1 MDIRSQSA
9 LLAAIISL
17 ALAISVLL
25 RPRRRAVTLFSVMC
39 LVIFAYYL
47 GEFLSAVW
55 ANALWARASIL
66 FGALVPGSAIA
77 FFGEFLGVPPKS
89 SRWAR
94 LGASA
99 GAVLALAVAASPL
112 CRSELARFGVA
123 AWTFGTLLVG
133 YSLLLRRMR
142 GTASNIERV
151 RLRYLA
157 YGAGCAI
164 VSAALDYLPR
174 FGLPFPPLGAII
186 TSLYLFLLA
195 QTLLRL
201 RLLDLHE
208 ILAKTAAL
216 SLLAFLFG
224 GVYALL
230 VAWVG
235 DRPGLF
241 FFNSMVASIVIVI
254 LFEPL
259 RAKVDEWVVATLF
272 RERFAMIRTLTGLKA
287 RIGSVIEVR
296 DLARLVLDTFHET
309 RRVTHASLYLLSE
322 DRPGFWLLDSRG
334 PSPTLF
340 LDAAMARP
348 LISAAMGGQKAVLL
362 ENLERR
368 LTELRGALD
377 RPESRRGRDETKRL
391 SDLRAALKQMNAGI
405 TVPIMGGD
413 RIIGFLNLWD
423 ERVPE
428 AYASDEIALILEIA
442 ERVATVVENS
452 KLYERMKERD
462 RLAAL
467 GEMAAGLAH
476 EIRNPLGAIKGAA
489 QFLAPENQP
498 QENAEFLGVIV
509 EEVDRLNTVV
519 SQFLDYSR
527 PLKQTFAPTDLADVI
542 VRTAKLL
549 ANAIPENVELE
560 LELAERLPRVQADA
574 EQLKQVLI
582 NLLQNA
588 VQAMPQGGTIVVGA
602 RCPDEAAPWRFTES
616 PDVVELRVRD
626 TGHGIA
632 EEARQHIFVPF
643 YTTKEKGTGL
653 GLAICQRLV
662 KSHGGTISVNSKVGE
677 GAEFLIRLPAI
688 PDARAEKHQGP
699 PPPDGTPAPE
709 LTPNPEA
716 LVPREGAGEA
726 RGRRGKK
733 RRGAA

>member
-25 RPRRRAVTLFSVMC
+25 RPRRRALTLFSVMC
-39 LVIFAYYL
+39 LAIFGYYL

-55 ANALWARASIL
+55 ANPLWARGAMI
-66 FGALVPGSAIA
+66 FGSLVPGSAMA
-77 FFGEFLGVPPKS
+77 FFGEFLGVAPKS

-94 LGASA
+94 LGASV
-99 GAVLALAVAASPL
+99 GAVVGLTVALSPL
-112 CRSELARFGVA
+112 GKVEAARIGVA
-123 AWTFGTLLVG
+123 IWTFGTLLVG

-142 GTASNIERV
+142 ATASNIERV

-157 YGAGCAI
+157 VGAGIAI
-164 VSAALDYLPR
+164 GTVALDYLPR
-174 FGLPFPPLGAII
+174 FGIPFPPLGAII
-186 TSLYLFLLA
+186 SSLYLFLLA

-208 ILAKTAAL
+208 ILGKTAAL
-216 SLLAFLFG
+216 SLLALLFG
-224 GVYALL
+224 AVYALL

-235 DRPGLF
+235 ERPGLF
-241 FFNSMVASIVIVI
+241 FFNSLVASIVIVI

-272 RERFAMIRTLTGLKA
+272 RERFAMIRTLTALKA
-287 RIGSVIEVR
+287 RIGTVIEVR
-296 DLARLVLDTFHET
+296 ELARLVLDTFHET

-334 PSPTLF
+334 PSPAPF

-368 LTELRGALD
+368 LAELRGALE
-377 RPESRRGRDETKRL
+377 RPEGRRGRDESKRL
-391 SDLRAALKQMNAGI
+391 SDLMAALKQMNAGI
-405 TVPIMGGD
+405 CVPIMGGD

-428 AYASDEIALILEIA
+428 AYASDEIALILEIS

-527 PLKQTFAPTDLADVI
+527 PLKQNFAPTDLADV
-542 VRTAKLL
+542 VNRTAKLL
-549 ANAIPENVELE
+549 ANDIPEGIELK
-560 LELAERLPRVQADA
+560 LEISERLPRVQADA

-588 VQAMPQGGTIVVGA
+588 VQAMPHGGAIAVAA
-602 RCPDEAAPWRFTES
+602 RCPDESAPWRFTAT

-626 TGHGIA
+626 TGHGVA

-653 GLAICQRLV
+653 GLAICQRIV
-662 KSHGGTISVNSKVGE
+662 KNHGGSISVTSKVGE
-677 GAEFLIRLPAI
+677 GAEFVIRLPAI
-688 PDARAEKHQGP
+688 PDARGQARP
-699 PPPDGTPAPE
+699 PLTPPEGTPSPE
-709 LTPNPEA
+709 LTPSPEVVA
-716 LVPREGAGEA
+716 PREGGAEA
-726 RGRRGKK
+726 KVKKSKK